1 MPARPSSKSRPTL
14 PEQIIQALLHQT
26 VMPDRSDARLAR
38 PETAID
44 LRAALGARREL
55 GQDYEELVVERF
67 LEEVERAIDARV
79 EQRLAEY
86 ERQRRRAAWITT
98 PRLILL
104 LAFAIPLTAIG
115 GSTAGLPGILAAWAG
130 VLVLHFL
137 SWRR

>member
-1 MPARPSSKSRPTL
+1 M
-14 PEQIIQALLHQT
+14 PEQIIRALLHQT

-55 GQDYEELVVERF
+55 GQDYEELIVERF
-67 LEEVERAIDARV
+67 LEQVERTIDARV

-86 ERQRRRAAWITT
+86 ERRRRRVAWITT

>member
-1 MPARPSSKSRPTL
+1 MPAGPSSKSRPTL
-14 PEQIIQALLHQT
+14 PEQLIQAFLRQA
-26 VMPDRSDARLAR
+26 VAPNRSDARLAR
-38 PETAID
+38 PETVID
-44 LRAALGARREL
+44 LRAALEARREL

-67 LEEVERAIDARV
+67 LQEVERAIDARV

-86 ERQRRRAAWITT
+86 ERRRRRTAWITT

-130 VLVLHFL
+130 VLALHFL

>member
-1 MPARPSSKSRPTL
+1 MPTGPSSKSRPRL
-14 PEQIIQALLHQT
+14 PEQIIQSLFSQT
-26 VMPDRSDARLAR
+26 VRPDRSDAQLAG
-38 PETAID
+38 PDTTID
-44 LRAALGARREL
+44 LQAALGARREL

-67 LEEVERAIDARV
+67 LQQVERAIDARV

-86 ERQRRRAAWITT
+86 ERRRRRVAWITT

-104 LAFAIPLTAIG
+104 LVFAIPLTAIG
-115 GSTAGLPGILAAWAG
+115 GATAGWPGILAAWAG

>member
-1 MPARPSSKSRPTL
+1 MPVGSSRQSRRALPAQLIQAFLRQAGL
-14 PEQIIQALLHQT
+14 PE
-26 VMPDRSDARLAR
+26 RSDARLAR
-38 PETAID
+38 PDTLMD

-55 GQDYEELVVERF
+55 GEDYEELVVERF
-67 LEEVERAIDARV
+67 LQQIERAIDARV

-86 ERQRRRAAWITT
+86 ERRRRRVAWVTM

-115 GSTAGLPGILAAWAG
+115 GSTAGLPGILAAWVG